1 MSVISEGDTT
11 ALKEILAEEMRGEVT
26 ILLFVKIGDLS
37 SEDARKLLEEVS
49 SLSDKIKLQI
59 YDFEKAQEVQKYG
72 IARAPA
78 VTLRGKR
85 DYNIRYYGVPF
96 EQEFETL
103 IEWLIRVSKGS
114 AELEENT
121 MRALRELGEEKKLT
135 VLVTYACPQCPL
147 VAQLA
152 MRFAMAGEKVRVDV
166 IDIFEFPEVKEDFPV
181 LISTPKVFVGSRT
194 LTGSRGGNEASLLEL
209 IKTKEVTE

>member
-1 MSVISEGDTT
+1 MSVILEDDAA
-11 ALKEILAEEMRGEVT
+11 ALKEILAEEMHGEVT
-26 ILLFVKIGDLS
+26 ILLFVKSGDSS

-49 SLSDKIKLQI
+49 SFSDKIKLQI
-59 YDFEKAQEVQKYG
+59 YDFKSQKFQKYG

-78 VTLRGKR
+78 VTLLGKE

-96 EQEFETL
+96 EQEFETPT
-103 IEWLIRVSKGS
+103 EWLIRVTKGS
-114 AELEENT
+114 AELEDGT

-135 VLVTYACPQCPL
+135 VLVTYVCPQCPL

-152 MRFAMAGEKVRVDV
+152 MRFAMACDKVRVDV

-194 LTGSRGGNEASLLEL
+194 LTGSRGGDEASLLEL